1 MKNDFTIRRSLAYV
15 LTLILFLVAGI
26 SEAKADQH
34 LSDYQLRQDVESTLS
49 AFVFDARWAKTVPD
63 TVIAIYGASPG
74 FGVAILKN
82 DPSTGFSVV
91 EKNDQMIPTKGRS
104 ATARLDDHT
113 PEYSIEIGFE
123 DPKENDYLTLQADN
137 QESWRIVSLEYT
149 ISDEQEDKMVF
160 FPIPNNP

>member
-1 MKNDFTIRRSLAYV
+1 MKNDFTIRRSLAHV

-91 EKNDQMIPTKGRS
+91 EKNDQMIPTKDRS

-149 ISDEQEDKMVF
+149 ISDDRAHVLRLEAMTE
-160 FPIPNNP
+160 

>member
-1 MKNDFTIRRSLAYV
+1 MKHSFTIRRALAHV
-15 LTLILFLVAGI
+15 LAIILLLAAGI
-26 SEAKADQH
+26 IEAKADQH

-49 AFVFDARWAKTVPD
+49 AFVYDARWAKTVPD
-63 TVIAIYGASPG
+63 TVIAIYHAESG
-74 FGVAILKN
+74 FGVAILKY
-82 DPSTGFSVV
+82 DPSNGFSVV

-137 QESWRIVSLEYT
+137 QESWRLNIRSAMGRKT
-149 ISDEQEDKMVF
+149 KWSF
-160 FPIPNNP
+160 AT